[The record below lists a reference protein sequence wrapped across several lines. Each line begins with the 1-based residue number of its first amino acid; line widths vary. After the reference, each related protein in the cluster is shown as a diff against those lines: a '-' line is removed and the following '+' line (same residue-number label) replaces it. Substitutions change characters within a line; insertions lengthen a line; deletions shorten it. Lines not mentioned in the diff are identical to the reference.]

1 MIKTIPPRTR
11 TILALVGMA
20 GFYFGTLTWLGGGW
34 NFAWQQFS
42 QFWYLVVPIILTFVA
57 QVYLSTKSTWIIG
70 PTSAVS
76 MAACCAHHVAD
87 LLPFLGLFS
96 AASFLTRFQIPIMSA
111 ALVLN
116 LVGLVYL
123 WYRSS
128 ARM

>member
-1 MIKTIPPRTR
+1 MSKVL
-11 TILALVGMA
+11 LALVGITA
-20 GFYFGTLTWLGGGW
+20 FYFGTLTWLGGGW
-34 NFAWQQFS
+34 SFAWSQFS
-42 QFWYLVVPIILTFVA
+42 QYWYLVGPIIATFAA
-57 QVYLSTKSTWIIG
+57 QVYLATRSAWVSG
-70 PTSAVS
+70 PTSAMS

-96 AASFLTRFQIPIMSA
+96 AASFLTRYQIQIMTA

-123 WYRSS
+123 WHRSS